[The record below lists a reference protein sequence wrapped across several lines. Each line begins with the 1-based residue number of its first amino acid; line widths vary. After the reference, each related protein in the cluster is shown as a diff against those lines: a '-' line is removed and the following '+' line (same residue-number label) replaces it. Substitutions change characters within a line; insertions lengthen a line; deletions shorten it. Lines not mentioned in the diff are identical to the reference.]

1 MYVDMMIINREDL
14 ATPTDQSQI
23 PCTCSDINIK
33 DAMPTQKED
42 IDAVFDMPLDTPMSS
57 SVDLTTPTSVA
68 DMPNDTES
76 GSSSLTDVE
85 DNDGGYEEMIKTLR
99 DLYNKGTPTPKAVS
113 SNTSTPNPG
122 HIPTSGNEER
132 EEEEEEEGACHFSL
146 VEEDWESSDDEF
158 TDGSDGVGR
167 RGSSDKGEGQR
178 RIFDKLEETRNRLE
192 ETLGLDNLLEAYN
205 VVKVCTCTY
214 ICTCTCIAILQIEFP
229 PFCS

>member
-1 MYVDMMIINREDL
+1 MIVINREEL

-23 PCTCSDINIK
+23 PCTHSDINIK
-33 DAMPTQKED
+33 DAIPTQRED
-42 IDAVFDMPLDTPMSS
+42 IDAVFDTPLDTPMSS

-99 DLYNKGTPTPKAVS
+99 DLYNKGTPTSKAVS

-132 EEEEEEEGACHFSL
+132 EEEEEEEGVCHCSL

-158 TDGSDGVGR
+158 TDGSDGVGG

-205 VVKVCTCTY
+205 VVKVCTYIQCTS
-214 ICTCTCIAILQIEFP
+214 TCIRLNLLLF
-229 PFCS
+229 SN